1 VVQTFSGLASGSF
14 IAPDHEY
21 PSHLELRL
29 TVRDAGN
36 LTNMKS
42 VLLYPQTVN
51 LTLATDPAGG
61 DILLNGAGG
70 ASPRTS
76 TVIAG
81 SLNTVS
87 TMVPGDGQRFVGWA
101 VDGLAAG

>member
-1 VVQTFSGLASGSF
+1 MWCKPSAGWRAARF

-36 LTNMKS
+36 LTDMKS
-42 VLLYPQTVN
+42 LLLYPQTVN

-61 DILLNGAGG
+61 DHPAQRGG
-70 ASPRTS
+70 GPRRAYDS

-81 SLNTVS
+81 S
-87 TMVPGDGQRFVGWA
+87 
-101 VDGLAAG
+101 